1 LVGFLGAQ
9 CLSGRDD
16 RRMADLELVRRLAAA
31 DHGLVV
37 LATTRAD
44 HTVQASVVNAG
55 VMANPVGDG
64 DLVACVAAGGTA
76 KLANLRQRPRAT
88 VVFRAG
94 WEWVSVEGSTTII
107 GPDDPADGVPADEV
121 PRLLRDV
128 FVAAGGTH
136 DDWDEYDRV
145 MAAERRAAV
154 LITPER
160 ITSNAGS

>member
-1 LVGFLGAQ
+1 
-9 CLSGRDD
+9 
-16 RRMADLELVRRLAAA
+16 MADLDLVRRIGAA

-44 HTVQASVVNAG
+44 NTVQASVVNAG
-55 VMANPVGDG
+55 VMANPLGDG
-64 DLVACVAAGGTA
+64 DVVAAVAAGGTA
-76 KLANLRQRPRAT
+76 KLANLRRFPHAT

-94 WEWVSVEGSTTII
+94 WEWVSVDGNAVIV
-107 GPDDPADGVPADEV
+107 GPDDAADGFAPEQL
-121 PRLLRDV
+121 PGLLRDV
-128 FVAAGGTH
+128 FTAAGGTH

-154 LITPER
+154 LVTPQR